1 MNMKRIGAIIL
12 SAAVAASIVA
22 GCSQTTETPGT
33 AAAPVSETT
42 AAATLPSETT
52 TAETEYKTPESA
64 EELYGDQ
71 IMNYLDHQYY
81 FNGQPVPVWESNY
94 YIMETFH
101 SLSQYAGSADFP
113 VTTLGCLDLAAE
125 YPGEEFATY
134 GDYFIKQAEDTIE
147 SRCILCQRA
156 ADEGLTLSDETYANI
171 EANIEAWRS
180 SVAQL
185 DLTLDEYFQIV
196 FGPSIDE
203 TSYRKVSEVESL
215 ADEYVTFYYQGYQVP
230 QIRYVF
236 FPAADTA
243 EQDVKD
249 AASKAAS
256 EMKDA
261 CESDLDKLNELAE
274 TALNAGTD
282 LNYGDLDITYEEFPL
297 NLEEWAWSEERA
309 VGDIDIVYEPELGYF
324 IVGFLGTTADTEKG
338 NAALFE
344 EINADIEANTY
355 DFHTDDP
362 YLPAPAA
369 PTVTPVPDGQTQ
381 PSSEVSFD
389 PNSTNPT
396 ITTSVANQQ
405 HTMNSKDVI
414 AVVLYTLAGVAVAA
428 VVILLIAAAVKKS
441 KNGAGAS
448 ESVDDDEEDESEDD
462 ASMSDEDAEDD
473 EDEEEEEDGE

>member
-1 MNMKRIGAIIL
+1 MNKKRIGAIIL
-12 SAAVAASIVA
+12 SAAVAASIFA
-22 GCSQTTETPGT
+22 GCTQTTETSET
-33 AAAPVSETT
+33 AATPASETT

-52 TAETEYKTPESA
+52 TAETEYKNPESA
-64 EELYGDQ
+64 EDLYGDQ

-94 YIMETFH
+94 YIMETFYT
-101 SLSQYAGSADFP
+101 LSQYASTAGFP
-113 VTTLGCLDLAAE
+113 VTTIGCLDLAAE
-125 YPGEEFATY
+125 YPDEEFATY

-147 SRCILCQRA
+147 SKCILCQRA
-156 ADEGLTLSDETYANI
+156 ADEGIVLSEDKYAKIDED
-171 EANIEAWRS
+171 IEAWRS
-180 SVAQL
+180 SVTQL

-203 TSYRKVSEVESL
+203 TAYKKVSEVESL
-215 ADEYVTFYYQGYQVP
+215 ADEYVQFYYLGYQVP

-261 CESDLDKLNELAE
+261 CENDLDKLNELAE

-282 LNYGDLDITYEEFPL
+282 LNYGDLVITYEEFPL
-297 NLEEWAWSEERA
+297 NLEEWSWSEDRT
-309 VGDIDIVYEPELGYF
+309 VGDIDIVLEPELGYF
-324 IVGFLGTTADTEKG
+324 IVGYLGTAADTEKA
-338 NAALFE
+338 NKALFE

-355 DFHTDDP
+355 DFHTDEP

-369 PTVTPVPDGQTQ
+369 PTATPAPEGETQ
-381 PSSEVSFD
+381 PSAEVSFD

-396 ITTSVANQQ
+396 TTTVTNQQ
-405 HTMNSKDVI
+405 HTMNSKDVL

-428 VVILLIAAAVKKS
+428 VVILLIAAAVKKN
-441 KNGAGAS
+441 KNGATAS
-448 ESVDDDEEDESEDD
+448 ESVDDDEDDESEDD
-462 ASMSDEDAEDD
+462 ASVSDEEDED
-473 EDEEEEEDGE
+473 DEEEEEDGE

>member
-12 SAAVAASIVA
+12 SAAVAASIFA
-22 GCSQTTETPGT
+22 GCSQTTETSGT
-33 AAAPVSETT
+33 AAAPVAETT

-52 TAETEYKTPESA
+52 AAETEYQNPESTA
-64 EELYGDQ
+64 DLYGDQ

-81 FNGQPVPVWESNY
+81 FNGQPVPLWESNY
-94 YIMETFH
+94 YIMETFYT
-101 SLSQYAGSADFP
+101 LSQYASTTGFP
-113 VTTLGCLDLAAE
+113 VTTIGCLDLAAE
-125 YPGEEFATY
+125 YPGDEFATY

-147 SRCILCQRA
+147 SKCILCQRA
-156 ADEGLTLSDETYANI
+156 ADEGLVLSEDKYTKIDED
-171 EANIEAWRS
+171 IEAWRT

-203 TSYRKVSEVESL
+203 TAYKKVSEVESL
-215 ADEYVTFYYQGYQVP
+215 ADEYVQFYYQGYQVP

-236 FPAADTA
+236 FPATDAD
-243 EQDVKD
+243 EQAVKD
-249 AASKAAS
+249 AASKAAN

-261 CESDLDKLNELAE
+261 CENDLEKLPGLAE
-274 TALNAGTD
+274 TAKNAGTD
-282 LNYGDLDITYEEFPL
+282 LDYGDLSITYEEFPI

-309 VGDIDIVYEPELGYF
+309 VGDLDIVIEPDLGYF
-324 IVGFLGTTADTEKG
+324 IVGFLGTTADTSKG

-355 DFHTDDP
+355 DFHTDEP

-369 PTVTPVPDGQTQ
+369 PTATPAPEGETQ
-381 PSSEVSFD
+381 PSAEVSFD

-396 ITTSVANQQ
+396 TTTVTNQQ
-405 HTMNSKDVI
+405 HTMNSKDVL

-428 VVILLIAAAVKKS
+428 VVILLIAAAVKKN

-448 ESVDDDEEDESEDD
+448 ESIGDDDDEDESEDGV
-462 ASMSDEDAEDD
+462 SSSDEDEEDED
-473 EDEEEEEDGE
+473 DEEEEEDGE